1 MCFIVGQTEFLR
13 STKGGVQLVHHEF
26 MYYRGETKG
35 SKASWR
41 CIDYQRLK
49 CKALCQTV
57 DGRVTRMSGSHDH
70 EPHTETIRKRR
81 QRQDAI
87 ACSMN
92 MGRGIALGPVSF
104 GPGVASQAQPQD
116 WPQGLPQGLQ
126 DPSQVWHV

>member
-13 STKGGVQLVHHEF
+13 STKGGIQLVHNEF

-57 DGRVTRMSGSHDH
+57 DGLVTRMSGSHDH

-87 ACSMN
+87 ASSL
-92 MGRGIALGPVSF
+92 LGGA
-104 GPGVASQAQPQD
+104 GPAAHD
-116 WPQGLPQGLQ
+116 WMQGLPQGVPQGVLGLPE
-126 DPSQVWHV
+126 PSQGQMWHV